1 MSLLL
6 LLLGLTE
13 VSPFSLC
20 GAAPSVEIAKVRI
33 TFVPTVTS
41 NSLTWTC
48 SHDETHQR
56 PKTVVCCLLSPQ
68 LEELELHS
76 PKQEGELVSCLE
88 SCNNILIYF
97 LVTSEAS
104 NHNTTIKSETY
115 WLDCSILKEK
125 AKGEKDTEEKSR
137 HKGEKLLM
145 IYTGS
150 IYTPFETLP
159 ITVITRVVQRSDK
172 VGQRLALCSFQEM
185 AFLPPS

>member
-76 PKQEGELVSCLE
+76 PKQEGELVSCWRVATIYL
-88 SCNNILIYF
+88 STSLSQVRHRITILQSSQKLTDLIVVF
-97 LVTSEAS
+97 W
-104 NHNTTIKSETY
+104 KR
-115 WLDCSILKEK
+115 KRK
-125 AKGEKDTEEKSR
+125 AKRT
-137 HKGEKLLM
+137 
-145 IYTGS
+145 
-150 IYTPFETLP
+150 
-159 ITVITRVVQRSDK
+159 QRREAADDLHWVDLHSLRD
-172 VGQRLALCSFQEM
+172 ASYY
-185 AFLPPS
+185 SNY